1 MFHLVH
7 SLVSSNVKNTIF
19 VPFIYKMADRAQT
32 NGTPSKEQIDA
43 ADSIGVGDTEF
54 SLQFSNLSEDMGG
67 QNSALD
73 LQNVSSSMAD
83 LDAHVT
89 PIAAAQA
96 VKSEIHDNE
105 HGFSDDDAPK
115 TLTTLEPMK
124 KASPH
129 DDGIT
134 VCHVEMVDGEHE
146 EGTILLEVYNED
158 EPAIEEK
165 ELTDFQLDPL
175 GPRVAKSKKNVKT
188 GKRPLISTPGANI
201 SIDMQP
207 ELLMSCVKS
216 TPRKLDNDELIAI
229 LEGEE
234 QNDGGASDNMATYEV
249 TVMNNSTNADT
260 KVGLSKAEEREIA
273 MQQIMSLPRKKKGRP
288 RIYPTVTKAAA
299 HKPKVTGTSNL
310 VRSLVSDW
318 NDDNET
324 KTDDQSETEIL
335 VEINDNG
342 VAAIN
347 QVPVNKNKRNNSATE
362 SEAVQP
368 NIRRSR
374 IIKKKI
380 IWDPDAPETA
390 INYASFAHTTGPGVK
405 KRVASK
411 KIVAA
416 AADEAIPPVQNT
428 AAHTSTAK
436 KKKTSEIDK
445 LLGDEGAIN
454 MLNSLNNQENGNGVS
469 TLTTKS
475 SRIKAIKTEP
485 VEEPV
490 AVVPPKTKATRK
502 ENTKEAS
509 PQKQSG
515 APKKVISPTGT
526 GKRRG
531 PKPAAASWDYVYS
544 SRPDDCMIVRRRSNS
559 SYSSTA
565 SLNRTSIDL
574 ACAPPVL
581 DDDEP
586 PAKRSKAGK
595 EKLFEFTKPT
605 PKLPIRQERAS
616 TNSND
621 TSKRKRG
628 ATDAKP
634 SSTAVQITKIKK
646 EKKNG
651 AIDAP
656 AAVAGF
662 EIEQECSTTE
672 YNEIRV
678 KKYKTFAQI
687 ILTPLKPYASTKSD
701 GHDTDNQTL
710 LTAQMMKE
718 VESNLQSLEADKA
731 CKLVLIT
738 SANSTFCSGIDCST
752 VLQPN
757 GEKRRIAALELS
769 KKLT

>member
-1 MFHLVH
+1 M
-7 SLVSSNVKNTIF
+7 
-19 VPFIYKMADRAQT
+19 RT
-32 NGTPSKEQIDA
+32 NGKPSKEQIA
-43 ADSIGVGDTEF
+43 ATDSIGVGNTEYNM
-54 SLQFSNLSEDMGG
+54 QFSGLSENMSG

-96 VKSEIHDNE
+96 VKSDNHDNE
-105 HGFSDDDAPK
+105 HCFSDDDAPK

-124 KASPH
+124 KASPN
-129 DDGIT
+129 DVGIT
-134 VCHVEMVDGEHE
+134 VCHVEVVDGDHE

-158 EPAIEEK
+158 EQAIEEK
-165 ELTDFQLDPL
+165 ELAEFQLDPL
-175 GPRVAKSKKNVKT
+175 EPQVAKSQSNVRT
-188 GKRPLISTPGANI
+188 GRRSLISTPGANI
-201 SIDMQP
+201 SIDMPP

-234 QNDGGASDNMATYEV
+234 QIDGGASNNTATYEV
-249 TVMNNSTNADT
+249 TVMNNPTNADT

-273 MQQIMSLPRKKKGRP
+273 MQQMMSLPRKKKGRP
-288 RIYPTVTKAAA
+288 RIYPTVTKTAAL
-299 HKPKVTGTSNL
+299 KSKVIGTSNL
-310 VRSLVSDW
+310 VKSLVSDW
-318 NDDNET
+318 NDDGET
-324 KTDDQSETEIL
+324 KTGEQSETEIL

-347 QVPVNKNKRNNSATE
+347 QVPVNRNKKKNSAVD
-362 SEAVQP
+362 SEADQP

-405 KRVASK
+405 KRMAPK

-416 AADEAIPPVQNT
+416 APDAAVLPVSDPS
-428 AAHTSTAK
+428 APTSTGK
-436 KKKTSEIDK
+436 KKKTSELDK
-445 LLGDEGAIN
+445 LLGDEGALN
-454 MLNSLNNQENGNGVS
+454 MLNSLNNQENGNGVGAQ
-469 TLTTKS
+469 TTKS

-490 AVVPPKTKATRK
+490 AVVPPKAKTTRK
-502 ENTKEAS
+502 ESTKE
-509 PQKQSG
+509 PNTQKQSG
-515 APKKVISPTGT
+515 TPKKVISPTGA
-526 GKRRG
+526 GKKRG

-565 SLNRTSIDL
+565 SLNRTSLDL
-574 ACAPPVL
+574 PCAPPVL
-581 DDDEP
+581 DDDGP
-586 PAKRSKAGK
+586 PTKRTKASK

-605 PKLPIRQERAS
+605 PKLPIRPENAS

-628 ATDAKP
+628 AADSKQ
-634 SSTAVQITKIKK
+634 SSNAVQIPKIKK
-646 EKKNG
+646 EKKND

-656 AAVAGF
+656 AALPGF
-662 EIEQECSTTE
+662 DVEQECSTTE
-672 YNEIRV
+672 YNEICV
-678 KKYKTFAQI
+678 KKYRTFAQI
-687 ILTPLKPYASTKSD
+687 ILTPLKPYSPD
-701 GHDTDNQTL
+701 GSVGHVNDNQTL

-718 VESNLQSLEADKA
+718 VESNLQSLENDNT

-738 SANSTFCSGIDCST
+738 SVNSTFCSGIDCST

-757 GEKRRIAALELS
+757 GEKRRTAALELS

>member
-1 MFHLVH
+1 M
-7 SLVSSNVKNTIF
+7 SSNVKNTIF
-19 VPFIYKMADRAQT
+19 VPFISKMADRART
-32 NGTPSKEQIDA
+32 NGTPSKEQIDV
-43 ADSIGVGDTEF
+43 ADSIGVAGIEF
-54 SLQFSNLSEDMGG
+54 GLQFSGMSEDMGD
-67 QNSALD
+67 QNLALD
-73 LQNVSSSMAD
+73 LQNVSSSLADD

-96 VKSEIHDNE
+96 VKSENNGSE

-124 KASPH
+124 KASPN

-158 EPAIEEK
+158 EPAIEER

-175 GPRVAKSKKNVKT
+175 GPRVTKSKKNVKT
-188 GKRPLISTPGANI
+188 GKRSLLSTPGANI
-201 SIDMQP
+201 SIDMPP

-216 TPRKLDNDELIAI
+216 TPRKLDSDELIAI
-229 LEGEE
+229 LEGGD
-234 QNDGGASDNMATYEV
+234 QIDGGASDNTATYEV
-249 TVMNNSTNADT
+249 TVMNNSTNADS

-299 HKPKVTGTSNL
+299 AHKPKVTGTSNL
-310 VRSLVSDW
+310 VKSLVSDW

-347 QVPVNKNKRNNSATE
+347 QVHVNKNKRNNSTAE
-362 SEAVQP
+362 SEAAQP

-405 KRVASK
+405 KRPAPKKSVAT
-411 KIVAA
+411 AP
-416 AADEAIPPVQNT
+416 DEAVPPMQDT

-454 MLNSLNNQENGNGVS
+454 MLNSLNNQENGNGVG
-469 TLTTKS
+469 TPTTKS
-475 SRIKAIKTEP
+475 SRIKTIKTEP

-502 ENTKEAS
+502 ETTKEPS

-574 ACAPPVL
+574 PCAPPVL

-586 PAKRSKAGK
+586 PAKRTKAGK

-616 TNSND
+616 SNSND

-628 ATDAKP
+628 ATDAKQ

-662 EIEQECSTTE
+662 EVEQECSTTE
-672 YNEIRV
+672 YNEICV

-687 ILTPLKPYASTKSD
+687 ILTPLKPYSSTKSD
-701 GHDTDNQTL
+701 GQTTDNQTL

-738 SANSTFCSGIDCST
+738 SANCTFCSGIDCST

>member
-1 MFHLVH
+1 
-7 SLVSSNVKNTIF
+7 
-19 VPFIYKMADRAQT
+19 MADSVETSGA
-32 NGTPSKEQIDA
+32 PSKEQIDT
-43 ADSIGVGDTEF
+43 ADSMGVGNTEF
-54 SLQFSNLSEDMGG
+54 SLQFSGLSEEMSC

-96 VKSEIHDNE
+96 VKSDNHDNE
-105 HGFSDDDAPK
+105 HCFSDDDAPK

-124 KASPH
+124 KASPI

-134 VCHVEMVDGEHE
+134 VCHVEVVDGEHE

-158 EPAIEEK
+158 EAAIEEK
-165 ELTDFQLDPL
+165 ELADFQLDPL
-175 GPRVAKSKKNVKT
+175 GPRLAKSKKNVKI

-201 SIDMQP
+201 SIDMPP

-234 QNDGGASDNMATYEV
+234 QIDGSDNSATYAV
-249 TVMNNSTNADT
+249 TVMNNPTNTDM

-299 HKPKVTGTSNL
+299 LKPKVIGTSNL

-318 NDDNET
+318 NDDGET
-324 KTDDQSETEIL
+324 KTGEQSETEIL

-347 QVPVNKNKRNNSATE
+347 QVPVNRNKKKNSATE

-368 NIRRSR
+368 NVRRSR

-405 KRVASK
+405 KRTAPK
-411 KIVAA
+411 KSVTAPP
-416 AADEAIPPVQNT
+416 DEAVPPVQDT
-428 AAHTSTAK
+428 SAHTSTAK

-445 LLGDEGAIN
+445 LLGDEGALN
-454 MLNSLNNQENGNGVS
+454 MLNSLNNQENGNGVG

-485 VEEPV
+485 VDELV
-490 AVVPPKTKATRK
+490 AVVPAKAKATRK
-502 ENTKEAS
+502 ESTKE
-509 PQKQSG
+509 PNPPKQS
-515 APKKVISPTGT
+515 ATPKKVVSPTGT
-526 GKRRG
+526 GKKRG

-574 ACAPPVL
+574 PSAPPVL
-581 DDDEP
+581 DDDAP
-586 PAKRSKAGK
+586 PTKKPKISK

-605 PKLPIRQERAS
+605 PKLPIRQESAS

-628 ATDAKP
+628 ATDAKQ
-634 SSTAVQITKIKK
+634 SSIAVQITKIKK
-646 EKKNG
+646 EKKND

-662 EIEQECSTTE
+662 DGEQQCSTTE
-672 YNEIRV
+672 YNEICV

-687 ILTPLKPYASTKSD
+687 ILTPLKPYSAAESG
-701 GHDTDNQTL
+701 GHVNDNQTL

-718 VESNLQSLEADKA
+718 VEINLQSLEADKA